1 MNKRLLVAD
10 DVRGS
15 ADILAY
21 LLKQEG
27 FETAVAYGGEQAV
40 ETAVNFN
47 PDTLILDLD
56 MPDLDGFQVATRLR
70 AMPTF
75 TAKRFIALTCHA
87 EQPLLEVASK
97 VSFDGY
103 MVKPFDV
110 HVLRT
115 ILADPAD
122 EQAR

>member
-1 MNKRLLVAD
+1 MNHRLLIAD
-10 DVRGS
+10 DIRGS

-21 LLKQEG
+21 LLKREG
-27 FETAVAYGGEQAV
+27 YETAVAYGGEQAV
-40 ETAVNFN
+40 ETAVNFD

-70 AMPTF
+70 ALPTF
-75 TAKRFIALTCHA
+75 SSKRFIALTSHA
-87 EQPLLEVASK
+87 EQPLLEEASK

-110 HVLRT
+110 HVLKT
-115 ILADPAD
+115 MLADPA
-122 EQAR
+122 E